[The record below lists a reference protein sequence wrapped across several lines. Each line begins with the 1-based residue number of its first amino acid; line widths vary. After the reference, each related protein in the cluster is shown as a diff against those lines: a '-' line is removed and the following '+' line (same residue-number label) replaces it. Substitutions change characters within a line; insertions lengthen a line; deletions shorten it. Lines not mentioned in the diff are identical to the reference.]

1 MSNLKDLLSTC
12 AVKRILEVSGAHKLS
27 EERFAA
33 AFLVVVEMNQSLR
46 GSFLLQSSK
55 RHRGWLEVPNIH
67 NSLFSHFCLT

>member
-46 GSFLLQSSK
+46 GSFLLLVQ
-55 RHRGWLEVPNIH
+55 
-67 NSLFSHFCLT
+67 

>member
-1 MSNLKDLLSTC
+1 MSNLLKDLLSNC

-46 GSFLLQSSK
+46 GSFLLLVQ
-55 RHRGWLEVPNIH
+55 
-67 NSLFSHFCLT
+67 